1 MRQIHFVQCFFVR
14 LHIYVKA
21 DVFDA
26 VDRVMLRTGD
36 DAVVLHGFCEGD
48 AHFRKQKRIFA
59 VGLLRSAPTGI
70 AQKIDADAGK
80 IVAALRNHLVCHGA
94 ADLVFERVV
103 KRGAARHGNRKT
115 RAVAHYNAAR
125 SVGKRNRRNAEP
137 FYTAAQTRTAVVFL
151 PLRNQIYAVAG
162 KKALPGQHVQLFL
175 APQRATQRG
184 GNGIQLRVGWI
195 FLIGSDCLLI
205 IHGVPLSQTGDVGSL
220 CVTLQWLPL
229 LCWSDGSARKFPR

>member
-1 MRQIHFVQCFFVR
+1 
-14 LHIYVKA
+14 
-21 DVFDA
+21 
-26 VDRVMLRTGD
+26 MLRTGD

-125 SVGKRNRRNAEP
+125 SVGKRTRRNAEP
-137 FYTAAQTRTAVVFL
+137 FNTAAQARTAVVFL

-175 APQRATQRG
+175 APQRAAQRG
-184 GNGIQLRVGWI
+184 GNGIQLRVGRI

-205 IHGVPLSQTGDVGSL
+205 IHGVPPLDQMLWHIGSVFNCCLCCVGATDPLVNFLAEFFLPVVGIQTV
-220 CVTLQWLPL
+220 L
-229 LCWSDGSARKFPR
+229 LLLNII